1 MKIFLVLASAAVA
14 LFFTT
19 SHADPRGWMPCH
31 LRLKPV
37 RCAPSNASNPPA
49 VKDVNRVI
57 AAAYRGHL
65 DVTLA
70 HLYAT
75 VNRAQKA
82 HKSTR
87 KWAFLIEEGVPGLAQ
102 RVGDQHRARPRGG
115 GRGRDAGRAAL
126 SCRCSAWARAPK
138 HVVRRVRARP
148 RGEGADLEGLQPLG
162 HEIERAAPLVYGAGS
177 VRPRRYSVQGPNGRR
192 GCTASVLTE
201 ANVGGGAGASKL
213 RRAVWR
219 RLELL

>member
-102 RVGDQHRARPRGG
+102 RVGELANTARARVAAVEVETP
-115 GRGRDAGRAAL
+115 AGRRFRAVALRGLGLQSVLFDAFAHDLAAREPTLKAFNRWGTRLNALHRWYTAQVQSVLAVTASKDRAAVEAAL
-126 SCRCSAWARAPK
+126 
-138 HVVRRVRARP
+138 
-148 RGEGADLEGLQPLG
+148 
-162 HEIERAAPLVYGAGS
+162 
-177 VRPRRYSVQGPNGRR
+177 RRY
-192 GCTASVLTE
+192 
-201 ANVGGGAGASKL
+201 
-213 RRAVWR
+213 
-219 RLELL
+219 